1 MEITSQTKLF
11 DLLETY
17 PELEAQ
23 IMNIAP
29 PFQNLKN
36 PVLRRTVGKLA
47 TLEKVAQVGG
57 MDAAKLVNTLRRAV
71 GQEELGMEAAS
82 SPVVE
87 IPRAADDPAW
97 IDGEAQFTVDGADLL
112 RRGEVPLGRVNE
124 LLGKLEKG
132 RFLLLLTN
140 FEPTP
145 MLEALQKQNRK
156 IFHKTHPTDPGQHL
170 TFIQ

>member
-1 MEITSQTKLF
+1 MEITAQTKLF
-11 DLLETY
+11 DLLEAY
-17 PELEAQ
+17 PQLEAQ

-57 MDAAKLVNTLRRAV
+57 METANLVNTLRRAV
-71 GQEELGMEAAS
+71 GLKEFGLEAAS

-87 IPRAADDPAW
+87 VPRAADDPDWMA
-97 IDGEAQFTVDGADLL
+97 GEPQFIVNGTELL
-112 RRGEVPLGRVNE
+112 QRGEVPLGRVNE
-124 LLGKLEKG
+124 LLGKLEAG
-132 RFLLLLTN
+132 RYLLLVTN

-145 MLEALQKQNRK
+145 MLEALHKQNRK
-156 IFHKTHPTDPGQHL
+156 IFHKTHPATPGQHL
-170 TFIQ
+170 TAIG

>member
-1 MEITSQTKLF
+1 MDITSQTKLF
-11 DLLETY
+11 DLLEAY
-17 PELEAQ
+17 PQLESQ

-57 MDAAKLVNTLRRAV
+57 MEASNLVNTLRRVV
-71 GQEELGMEAAS
+71 GQQELGVEPAS
-82 SPVVE
+82 NPKVE
-87 IPRAADDPAW
+87 IPRAADDPDWLA
-97 IDGEAQFTVDGADLL
+97 GEAQFTIDGTELL

-124 LLGKLEKG
+124 LLGKLEPG

-140 FEPTP
+140 FEPSP
-145 MLEALQKQNRK
+145 ILDAMQKQNRRV
-156 IFHKTHPTDPGQHL
+156 FHKVRPDEPGQHL
-170 TFIQ
+170 TFIG